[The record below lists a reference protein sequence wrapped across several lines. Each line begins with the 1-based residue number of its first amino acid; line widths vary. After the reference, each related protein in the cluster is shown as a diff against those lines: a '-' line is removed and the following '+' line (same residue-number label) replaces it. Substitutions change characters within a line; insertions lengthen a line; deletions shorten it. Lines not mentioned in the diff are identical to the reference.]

1 MTLKDKAIDI
11 HGKKY
16 ILVKD
21 RVVAFNVNNPNGSII
36 TKLVSEPTSKQVV
49 VKAKVTP
56 DLKNPARYFTG
67 YSQAIVGGQGVNATA
82 ALENAETSA
91 VGRALAMMGIGI
103 IDSVASADE
112 VRKATMAKS
121 PTDKDNEFKDSKC
134 EKCGAPIAISQQG
147 KPYCSAKCWL
157 KPAGVPDKVV
167 DDYIEKELVKALAST
182 AQLRKIHATLAELKI
197 DREVFKKVNEIE
209 SFTTLTKDKATL
221 IIDKLSN
228 VH

>member
-1 MTLKDKAIDI
+1 MTKTLNEKAITI

-16 ILVKD
+16 VLVADRILF
-21 RVVAFNVNNPNGSII
+21 FNETYPNGSII

-67 YSQAIVGGQGVNATA
+67 YSQAIVGGTGVNATA

-103 IDSVASADE
+103 MDSVASADE
-112 VRKATMAKS
+112 VNKATAPRDIIREPVS
-121 PTDKDNEFKDSKC
+121 GECTEDHDKLPILVVKKEGKNKGRKFQTC
-134 EKCGAPIAISQQG
+134 AKCGMFRWIPN
-147 KPYCSAKCWL
+147 
-157 KPAGVPDKVV
+157 D
-167 DDYIEKELVKALAST
+167 
-182 AQLRKIHATLAELKI
+182 
-197 DREVFKKVNEIE
+197 
-209 SFTTLTKDKATL
+209 
-221 IIDKLSN
+221 